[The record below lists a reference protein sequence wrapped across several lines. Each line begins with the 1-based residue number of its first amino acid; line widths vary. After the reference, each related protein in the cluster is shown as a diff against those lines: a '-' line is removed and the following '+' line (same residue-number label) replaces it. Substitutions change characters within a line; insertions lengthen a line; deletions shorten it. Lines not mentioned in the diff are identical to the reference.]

1 MGPEFLVSETADP
14 FLFTALAVASG
25 LWLFNKLLS
34 TNPKMVAEGKP
45 YGVLDSDG
53 LLWAATNVKNLK
65 TTPLPG
71 VNTVYD
77 LVQHGIKTN
86 GPRDALGKRPLLERH
101 YEDLNGK
108 KVEKLTYA
116 DHYEWMSYT
125 QFGKA
130 ISSLGAG
137 LVGLANLKP
146 QDRVIIYAET
156 QREWML
162 VAQAAFSQ
170 SLQVVTVYATLGEE
184 GLIHGTTQTKS
195 KVIVAD
201 AKLLKIVA
209 NAIKTNKAGMK
220 SCTAVVYI
228 ADPVQKPDPVAAAAI
243 AAALEALEKAGV
255 KVVTFDALQA
265 SGEAKPLPAA
275 PPKAEDVAVIMYT
288 SGTTGLPKGVMIS
301 HANIVAG
308 SAGLLDR
315 TAGAHITMESGANET
330 YCAYLP
336 LAHIMEMICETG
348 LYAIGARGMRERF
361 TEVVPTLEV
370 GGFINNNRMVVFVDA
385 AVHKF

>member
-162 VAQAAFSQ
+162 RE
-170 SLQVVTVYATLGEE
+170 GEE
-184 GLIHGTTQTKS
+184 R
-195 KVIVAD
+195 V
-201 AKLLKIVA
+201 
-209 NAIKTNKAGMK
+209 
-220 SCTAVVYI
+220 
-228 ADPVQKPDPVAAAAI
+228 
-243 AAALEALEKAGV
+243 EKR
-255 KVVTFDALQA
+255 K
-265 SGEAKPLPAA
+265 
-275 PPKAEDVAVIMYT
+275 
-288 SGTTGLPKGVMIS
+288 
-301 HANIVAG
+301 
-308 SAGLLDR
+308 DR
-315 TAGAHITMESGANET
+315 N
-330 YCAYLP
+330 
-336 LAHIMEMICETG
+336 
-348 LYAIGARGMRERF
+348 AIGAFGLKMWTPFARGLREPSRVAPPPRSRD
-361 TEVVPTLEV
+361 EAHEA
-370 GGFINNNRMVVFVDA
+370 MVVREDTRVECLRPPRRRRRQTAEEAAPRPAHERRCPRDA
-385 AVHKF
+385 PGILRHRSPQSKSPLRQVGPVKAEREGRRHGRPIASLQEDSEEPEPRRS